1 MLFASASQWLLL
13 ASQMSL
19 TDGRFGFISS
29 HSVGAAVVIVPGTA
43 ESYDTSPGAKL
54 AAEPAAKLAISA
66 RHTRSVAAFAF
77 IAAMAHHKK
86 K

>member
-43 ESYDTSPGAKL
+43 ESYDTSPGAEL
-54 AAEPAAKLAISA
+54 EPAAKLAISA